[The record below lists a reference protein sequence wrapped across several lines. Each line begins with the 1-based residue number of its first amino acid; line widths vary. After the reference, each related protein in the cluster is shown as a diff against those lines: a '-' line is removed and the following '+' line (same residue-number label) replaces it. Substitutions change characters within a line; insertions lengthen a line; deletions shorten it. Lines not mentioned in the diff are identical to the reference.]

1 LVAGSGR
8 GTQAALLA
16 KEFGLNSL
24 ASGLALRDHVARD
37 TAVGRR
43 VKSFL
48 DHGEFVPDELVSRAV
63 LPLLSDVDG
72 LVLRGYPRT
81 PEQVLSLQ
89 QFGIIVD
96 AVIVLDVPDWELAER
111 SVMSKVDPTTGQTY
125 HSLKDEKLITAD
137 IQSRLVCHPFEA
149 NVEERI
155 ALYRQHSAAVCA
167 QFPASILHY
176 IDGDRHESEVG
187 DAFYASLV
195 SVIFFIVVTVPAK
208 ICAGFQRR
216 ESGTHRWKC
225 CRQHD

>member
-111 SVMSKVDPTTGQTY
+111 SVMSF
-125 HSLKDEKLITAD
+125 
-137 IQSRLVCHPFEA
+137 HPFEA